1 MEKLFSTKERT
12 KILNQVI
19 FMKGIIS
26 VNRIA
31 VKLKVSKG
39 LVSKYLNILVKES
52 VLKKVKGKY
61 IVTDSAT
68 GRGIKILLNIK
79 KLPISVLK
87 KYDFIKSAGIY
98 GSCARGENNEESDV
112 DFWIIHDDVNEEK
125 LAKLSSEVSAK
136 IANINILFLT
146 LQKIKQI
153 KTEDKLFYNS
163 LVFGSIIVY
172 GELNDLQL

>member
-12 KILNQVI
+12 KILNEVI

-31 VKLKVSKG
+31 SKLKVSKG

-52 VLKKVKGKY
+52 ILKKVNGKY
-61 IVTDSAT
+61 LVANSAI

-79 KLPISVLK
+79 KLSIIVLK

-98 GSCARGENNEESDV
+98 GSCAKGENNEESDV
-112 DFWIIHDDVNEEK
+112 DFWIIHDEVSENK
-125 LAKLSSEVSAK
+125 LAKLSSEISTK
-136 IANINILFLT
+136 IDKINILFLT
-146 LQKIKQI
+146 SKKIKHL
-153 KTEDKLFYNS
+153 KTEDNLFYNS
-163 LVFGSIIVY
+163 LVFGSIIIY